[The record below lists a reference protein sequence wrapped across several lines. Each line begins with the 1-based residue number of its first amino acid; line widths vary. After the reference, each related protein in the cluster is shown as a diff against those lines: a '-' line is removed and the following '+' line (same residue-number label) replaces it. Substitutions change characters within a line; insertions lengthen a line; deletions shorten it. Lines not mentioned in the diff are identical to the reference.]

1 MRWDEVDEDEGSSG
15 EDTDE
20 GEHGAVPG
28 FCVVA
33 FWHTSATNKARYM
46 GRTRKA
52 LSADEKR

>member
-1 MRWDEVDEDEGSSG
+1 MDEDEGSSG